1 MPNRKYHSSCI
12 KRFVFVN
19 EVPVIWQNFYIPIHD
34 YEKKPYFTW
43 NSYKP
48 TYDTFL
54 RYANS
59 NKHKLTGIA
68 VLSEFIGDYVC
79 IDIDHHISGQDIIDL
94 VSDVIDRVAIEY
106 TPSNGV
112 HIWFKMTPEDCEY
125 CRKQYVVS
133 RQYIANGVEFIT
145 RFDKRLILTYPSIA
159 KNKQGEIKQYLPV
172 FGNLNSVGYL
182 KRQEV
187 ENLFQKLIAKYG
199 TYKSPIISVPKHI
212 RPILDEVHEQMKG
225 DVNLIFEI
233 LRFFE
238 LEPEDVPYGYR
249 IHSLYGDYGNERS
262 GMVFIDS
269 AWYVDHHL
277 SAGNK
282 LIYCLY
288 DAFPDKTVEL
298 LQKIGKQVTLH
309 PYAKIP
315 NVEFKNAVNE
325 CDILVENRRELL
337 IAPCGYGKTT
347 LVKNKAIQGEKIIL
361 LGPYVDQIKQIAKQ
375 YVRDKEKQKPFGK
388 IKASFWYY
396 KSPYKQIDDD
406 TTFIVA
412 TYDQFGKILV
422 ELGER
427 INEFKIV
434 IDEAHELILALNYRM
449 DTLLFLWTFL
459 QEREQYTLL
468 TATSYFLNLHKF
480 VDHVYV
486 VLPRKRQY
494 RYLDVIK
501 GGLKQLTTNVILA
514 YRQYNPKQIVIHDNK
529 RHLEQI
535 RQMLISYGIPESDI
549 ALITSED
556 KEDAEPITSTC
567 QLHKPITLATRA
579 LSTGIDIIEDGQFVV
594 HVIPSDINVLIQA
607 LSRIREYNA
616 NKVFALIYVS
626 KPNKLTL
633 EQLEER
639 YNDIELQLIERRHS
653 VNAIK
658 KYIQYIQDNHITDK
672 QYYGKYHLF
681 VLAQYCDFAINKIA
695 YDVITPLVVRSIS
708 LIKQLATVEGWTIRK
723 LQIVDSKQ
731 QQAEMKSQHQN
742 IDYSS
747 IFGDIMQNYES
758 VKVHELS
765 TVEYKVYELVKKIK
779 QYPEIY
785 DNEQFLEEIR
795 TLLKEGKLRQ
805 AKQKA
810 SHMFNKWIIR
820 NIEKVDLDTS
830 AQISY
835 ECLEFVEKVLRFLQ
849 NNNRD
854 YITTGEL
861 KTIEQELS
869 KPIAKY
875 MKKAILESLGLKYR
889 KNKNKWIVQKPI
901 DYSFW
906 QNLVIRIRG
915 TYIE

>member
-1 MPNRKYHSSCI
+1 MRKKQICGDNVSNRKYHSSCI

-19 EVPVIWQNFYIPIHD
+19 EVPVIWQDFYIPIHD
-34 YEKKPYFTW
+34 YEKKPYFAW
-43 NSYKP
+43 NSYEP

-54 RYANS
+54 RYANN

-68 VLSEFIGDYVC
+68 VLSEFMGDYVC

-94 VSDVIDRVAIEY
+94 VFDVIDRVAIEY

-172 FGNLNSVGYL
+172 FSNLNSVGYL

-233 LRFFE
+233 LRFFD
-238 LEPEDVPYGYR
+238 LEPEDVPYGYK
-249 IHSLYGDYGNERS
+249 IHSLYGDYGNECS

-298 LQKIGKQVTLH
+298 LQKMGKQITLH

-315 NVEFKNAVNE
+315 NIEFKDTVNE

-427 INEFKIV
+427 INEFKVV
-434 IDEAHELILALNYRM
+434 IDEAHEVILQGGYKLHVAKCIWQLM
-449 DTLLFLWTFL
+449 K
-459 QEREQYTLL
+459 ERKQYTLL
-468 TATSYFLNLHKF
+468 TATPHFLQLQKF
-480 VDHVYV
+480 VDRVFKV
-486 VLPRKRQY
+486 KPKKRQN
-494 RYLDVIK
+494 RFFQVIR
-501 GGLKQLTTNVILA
+501 G
-514 YRQYNPKQIVIHDNK
+514 D
-529 RHLEQI
+529 
-535 RQMLISYGIPESDI
+535 
-549 ALITSED
+549 
-556 KEDAEPITSTC
+556 
-567 QLHKPITLATRA
+567 
-579 LSTGIDIIEDGQFVV
+579 
-594 HVIPSDINVLIQA
+594 
-607 LSRIREYNA
+607 
-616 NKVFALIYVS
+616 
-626 KPNKLTL
+626 
-633 EQLEER
+633 
-639 YNDIELQLIERRHS
+639 
-653 VNAIK
+653 
-658 KYIQYIQDNHITDK
+658 
-672 QYYGKYHLF
+672 
-681 VLAQYCDFAINKIA
+681 
-695 YDVITPLVVRSIS
+695 
-708 LIKQLATVEGWTIRK
+708 IRK
-723 LQIVDSKQ
+723 LVKNVWYHYTLNL
-731 QQAEMKSQHQN
+731 KVLVF
-742 IDYSS
+742 ID
-747 IFGDIMQNYES
+747 D
-758 VKVHELS
+758 
-765 TVEYKVYELVKKIK
+765 
-779 QYPEIY
+779 
-785 DNEQFLEEIR
+785 
-795 TLLKEGKLRQ
+795 
-805 AKQKA
+805 KQKL
-810 SHMFNKWIIR
+810 
-820 NIEKVDLDTS
+820 EKVKASLIDLGVNPNDIAIVT
-830 AQISY
+830 A
-835 ECLEFVEKVLRFLQ
+835 ENRNDAKLLQ
-849 NNNRD
+849 QPLN
-854 YITTGEL
+854 
-861 KTIEQELS
+861 
-869 KPIAKY
+869 
-875 MKKAILESLGLKYR
+875 
-889 KNKNKWIVQKPI
+889 
-901 DYSFW
+901 
-906 QNLVIRIRG
+906 
-915 TYIE
+915 